1 MEIPRNAH
9 VTSML
14 LLERQ
19 GFSGNTLIDI
29 GAAEGAFFL
38 TRKHFNLFPR
48 ARHFF
53 IDAMEENEH
62 LYNKISSCFEADFAI
77 TALSCLEG
85 SVNMRIDPNFYN
97 THIISVQNT
106 EYSQIRAIPLTT
118 LDRLVQGR
126 ALKPPYILKL
136 DVQGAELDVLR
147 GALATLAQ
155 SVIVTTEIQIFLE
168 RDNIVELLAFMQ
180 GMGFVL
186 FDLTDQGYYPSNNV
200 LYQCYAT
207 FIPKAMDFRKNTK
220 WCTPEQESVVN
231 EQLRA
236 RRASNMQLVETLIA
250 SASGR
255 AG

>member
-1 MEIPRNAH
+1 
-9 VTSML
+9 ML

-19 GFSGNTLIDI
+19 GFSGNTVIDI

-38 TRKHFNLFPR
+38 ARKHFNMFPQ
-48 ARHFF
+48 AHHFF
-53 IDAMEENEH
+53 IDAMEENEP
-62 LYNKISSCFEADFAI
+62 LYKKISRCFAADFAI

-97 THIISVQNT
+97 THITSVQNT
-106 EYSQIRAIPLTT
+106 EYAQMRTLPLTT

-126 ALKPPYILKL
+126 SLKPPYILKL

-180 GMGFVL
+180 GQGFVL
-186 FDLTDQGYYPSNNV
+186 FDLTEQGYYPSSNV
-200 LYQCYAT
+200 LCQCYAT
-207 FIPKAMDFRKNTK
+207 FIPKAMDFRKNLK
-220 WCTPEQESVVN
+220 WCTPEQEPVVN

-236 RRASNMQLVETLIA
+236 RRASNMQLVENLIA
-250 SASGR
+250 SVSGQP
-255 AG
+255 ATP